1 MPKITCFPDNKVIE
15 VRPSKTL
22 LENLL
27 NEDIPH
33 THACGGEGNFSTC
46 RVMILEGIE
55 NCSNATH
62 LETAL
67 AERLDFPFHV
77 RLACQT
83 KITGNVTVRR
93 LVVDQDDIDIIEN
106 QLISGNVNNNDRSVA
121 LLSASIQ
128 SAMNFDEV
136 NFHYDIVY
144 VMNRYFHKIQKVID
158 QYQGVTTNVMG
169 TKVLAVFGIQG
180 DSLNPV
186 ENAVWAGIDLLEAVK
201 ELNIFLEKMSY
212 QPINLSVAI
221 HYGPT
226 VFVPVGDN
234 KKSFLTAL
242 GDNANFIHNLEKT
255 GQEQG
260 IQLLVSNTVYPFVM
274 DKAVMGRKVNSSLDN
289 SESYEITEMVG
300 ERPQFTKAESGTTQQ
315 KIFSFVQ
322 KFSSFWKK
330 SDQ

>member
-33 THACGGEGNFSTC
+33 THACGGEGNCSTC

-169 TKVLAVFGIQG
+169 TKVLAVFGI
-180 DSLNPV
+180 
-186 ENAVWAGIDLLEAVK
+186 
-201 ELNIFLEKMSY
+201 
-212 QPINLSVAI
+212 
-221 HYGPT
+221 
-226 VFVPVGDN
+226 
-234 KKSFLTAL
+234 
-242 GDNANFIHNLEKT
+242 
-255 GQEQG
+255 
-260 IQLLVSNTVYPFVM
+260 
-274 DKAVMGRKVNSSLDN
+274 
-289 SESYEITEMVG
+289 
-300 ERPQFTKAESGTTQQ
+300 
-315 KIFSFVQ
+315 
-322 KFSSFWKK
+322 
-330 SDQ
+330 